1 MLEKLDNQNRLS
13 NLYILHLLQA
23 AMNADKIPKPP
34 KEIEINNILDA
45 SARNMLS
52 AVVYEELRKGAI
64 NVPCGTSPT

>member
-1 MLEKLDNQNRLS
+1 
-13 NLYILHLLQA
+13 
-23 AMNADKIPKPP
+23 MNADKIPKPP